1 MKLSVIFLTEYLNYA
16 SYNSSKHLSSSIIF
30 PIRLRVPD
38 NFIMDVNLT
47 RGNYQSVII
56 SLDNKYIIKNQSF
69 LLSGVDISG
78 PYTGGTVELGFY
90 VRLRLSNAV
99 SKYPGKRSLEALIR
113 DTLENTISS
122 PEFYG
127 VNFFKSGR
135 YEYVNSERKRL
146 IGRKDFYN
154 VSIDERRLL
163 RCYSGIDYDVHKL
176 LSYLEPY

>member
-69 LLSGVDISG
+69 LLCKCFDYISNFNFNFKIFIYIVMI
-78 PYTGGTVELGFY
+78 PYI
-90 VRLRLSNAV
+90 
-99 SKYPGKRSLEALIR
+99 LIYCQSF
-113 DTLENTISS
+113 L
-122 PEFYG
+122 
-127 VNFFKSGR
+127 
-135 YEYVNSERKRL
+135 
-146 IGRKDFYN
+146 
-154 VSIDERRLL
+154 
-163 RCYSGIDYDVHKL
+163 
-176 LSYLEPY
+176 